1 MDLYFVNG
9 WIALENQLAERSTV
23 LKQQELLLFTILIVD
38 LVCSSVKA
46 TGMPRLSTPGR
57 FIQQESR
64 AILEK

>member
-1 MDLYFVNG
+1 MDGLP
-9 WIALENQLAERSTV
+9 LKNQLAEWSTI
-23 LKQQELLLFTILIVD
+23 LKQQTLLLFAILKVD

-57 FIQQESR
+57 FIQQDSR